1 MPIYLQYSGIEGI
14 PQTIDEGPLHG
25 LKLGPKTLTPRNI
38 AMEIQAWSFSV
49 ISPRD
54 AASGM
59 PSGKRQHSPLL
70 VITKQT
76 DINSPLL
83 FQRCAAGNQL
93 FAKLK
98 INFLATHGKG
108 NNPPQVYHTIDLTN
122 ASVVNYRRFL
132 GQPAKSAT
140 HARSY
145 ELEEFGLVFQK
156 ITYAN
161 VTKSKSTSDD
171 WLAGA

>member
-14 PQTIDEGPLHG
+14 PHMDKGPLHG

-38 AMEIQAWSFSV
+38 AMEIRAWSFSV

-54 AASGM
+54 AASGSA
-59 PSGKRQHSPLL
+59 SGKRQHSPLL

-76 DINSPLL
+76 GINSPLL

-98 INFLATHGKG
+98 INFLGTQGKG

-122 ASVVNYRRFL
+122 ASVVNYRRFV
-132 GQPAKSAT
+132 GQPKSAAEG
-140 HARSY
+140 HSS
-145 ELEEFGLVFQK
+145 ELEEFGITFQK